1 MSRADGDP
9 SLSEVEDTLRGLHAG
24 YQPSQSWQARV
35 LEAVRVQPAPRARPW
50 WVLIAPALAAAAA
63 LVLWWWRARPVQ
75 EQAPQLAVL
84 VERTAEPV
92 RGQSMRVGDSLR
104 LSVSGGA
111 GHRALWVYR
120 GAAELLLACPQSP
133 TCAVVGEGLEAA
145 LALTHVGQYTVI
157 ALWSP
162 QPLPAPVGSL
172 DNELAGALRADAVV
186 ERRVLVID

>member
-1 MSRADGDP
+1 MTRADGDP

-24 YQPSQSWQARV
+24 YQPSQNWQARV
-35 LEAVRVQPAPRARPW
+35 LEAVRVQPVSRGRSW
-50 WVLIAPALAAAAA
+50 WLLMAPALAAAA
-63 LVLWWWRARPVQ
+63 LVLWWWRARPAP
-75 EQAPQLAVL
+75 EHAPQLAVL
-84 VERTAEPV
+84 VERSAEPV

-133 TCAVVGEGLEAA
+133 ACSVVGEGLEAA